1 MINEQRYK
9 QELLILARGIK
20 NLQQGKALAQTFT
33 KIEDYELR
41 EKRLISCLLRTI
53 FEQESER
60 GGEDGTIGQSQ
71 G

>member
-41 EKRLISCLLRTI
+41 EKRLITCLLRTI

-60 GGEDGTIGQSQ
+60 GENGTIGQSQ

>member
-53 FEQESER
+53 FEQETER
-60 GGEDGTIGQSQ
+60 GGENGTIGQSQ